1 MLERIYDIVSVDVS
15 ADIPKGTIIG
25 FKVDKY
31 IPAIKDGSDSF
42 TGDGTTASFDLSN
55 APVVYGTVTVTVDG
69 TPTTVDV
76 DHEQGVITFAT
87 APASGAAIAVAYKY
101 YAAQPAGV
109 LVEEVTAGQSPAT
122 AKVLFFGEMYEDEL
136 ASAPGEDVKAKLR
149 MVGIFVKKRISA

>member
-69 TPTTVDV
+69 TPTTV
-76 DHEQGVITFAT
+76 
-87 APASGAAIAVAYKY
+87 AAIAVAYKY